1 VSAEQAIRQ
10 LAWQVDDELPK
21 LASPLGEN
29 WTAASFFSGFRV
41 DSALNFALLHASF
54 VDELE
59 KIIIL

>member
-1 VSAEQAIRQ
+1 MILVV
-10 LAWQVDDELPK
+10 LVDDELPK

>member
-1 VSAEQAIRQ
+1 MILVV
-10 LAWQVDDELPK
+10 LVDDELPK
-21 LASPLGEN
+21 LASPLGDI

>member
-1 VSAEQAIRQ
+1 MILVV
-10 LAWQVDDELPK
+10 LVDAELPK

-59 KIIIL
+59 KNNYFVIGVI